1 MGSRRLEVVIAGN
14 AAGATRA
21 LREVGAATG
30 GAERKMSSL
39 RRVGGALAG
48 VFAGVQLTQFFRN
61 TVVAAEEA
69 ATVMRQTEAVIRST
83 GGAAGVSAGDL
94 QRLSARLSE
103 MAGVDDELVQQ
114 GGNVLLTF
122 TNIKAQGGIFDD
134 ALTSALDMSSAL
146 GGDLQGSIMMIGR
159 ALNSPADGLS
169 RLTRAGVTFSDAQR
183 TQIEQMAAF
192 GNTAG
197 AQRVILDE
205 LAREFGGAAA
215 ANATSSGRMQ
225 VAWENLQEQIGTGLL
240 PAVSALADGM
250 TSINEAFSRL
260 SGPVQQVATVIGLV
274 GAAALAAGAIFGSV
288 WAAVGVVA
296 IAAVGAQ
303 IFAVWRL
310 TQPLRDL
317 FFAVVGQLQQWWQ
330 AAQPIRDVMVQ
341 IGTTAAA
348 AVAMVVAKLQEWW
361 IAAQPVRNMMSTI
374 GGMVLGALRT
384 SVGWVL
390 SALQLW
396 WQLSAPVRSILN
408 IIGSIGLYALRSAI
422 SNVIAFIR
430 TAYAASQPLRSVLQV
445 IGGFAWGVLKSAIST
460 VTTNLR
466 NAWNATS
473 PLRSALSALGSMALG
488 TLSAAI
494 DGIRSGFAAVSSL
507 LDSIAS
513 KIRNLPSPGDVLSAL
528 NPFKSG
534 PEIGG
539 KVMADPVAIGASS
552 SAKARGASSIVGG
565 DIVIVHQ
572 TVLDGQ
578 VLERSVT
585 RHQRAAARAYADA
598 GGAGY

>member
-30 GAERKMSSL
+30 GAERRMSSL
-39 RRVGGALAG
+39 RRVGSTLAG

-169 RLTRAGVTFSDAQR
+169 RLTRAGVTFSDSQR

-215 ANATSSGRMQ
+215 ANATATGQMS
-225 VAWENLQEQIGTGLL
+225 VAWENMQEQMGTSLL
-240 PAVSALADGM
+240 PAMEGLSGGMTSLSEGFASLSAPVQSVVSALA
-250 TSINEAFSRL
+250 
-260 SGPVQQVATVIGLV
+260 LV
-274 GAAALAAGAIFGSV
+274 GAAAAAAAAIFSSG

-303 IFAVWRL
+303 IYAVWRL

-317 FFAVVGQLQQWWQ
+317 FFAVVNQLRQWW
-330 AAQPIRDVMVQ
+330 AQSAIVRAGM
-341 IGTTAAA
+341 A
-348 AVAMVVAKLQEWW
+348 AV
-361 IAAQPVRNMMSTI
+361 
-374 GGMVLGALRT
+374 GAE
-384 SVGWVL
+384 VL
-390 SALQLW
+390 SALRSALGWVLGAFRTW
-396 WQLSAPVRSILN
+396 WSLTQPVRAVLN
-408 IIGSIGLYALRSAI
+408 VIAAIGMFVLRSAI
-422 SNVIAFIR
+422 STVIQLIR
-430 TAYAASQPLRSVLQV
+430 VAWQVSSPFRSVLSA
-445 IGGFAWGVLKSAIST
+445 IGAMAWGTLKAAISG
-460 VTTNLR
+460 VRSGLQQ
-466 NAWNATS
+466 AWQATS
-473 PLRSALSALGSMALG
+473 PLRAALSTIGSMALG
-488 TLSAAI
+488 ALVS
-494 DGIRSGFAAVSSL
+494 AVSTLRSAL
-507 LDSIAS
+507 SGVSSVLDTIAS
-513 KIRNLPSPGDVLSAL
+513 KIRSLPSLPNINIPGFASGTLAAPRGLAMVGEA
-528 NPFKSG
+528 G
-534 PEIGG
+534 PELVRMRGG
-539 KVMADPVAIGASS
+539 ERVFTASQTRSMLKAGGRTAGA
-552 SAKARGASSIVGG
+552 GGG
-565 DIVIVHQ
+565 DTVVH
-572 TVLDGQ
+572 TTVVLDGQ
-578 VLERSVT
+578 VVGRSVT
-585 RHQRAAARAYADA
+585 RHQRRDARAYAGT
-598 GGAGY
+598 GGRDY